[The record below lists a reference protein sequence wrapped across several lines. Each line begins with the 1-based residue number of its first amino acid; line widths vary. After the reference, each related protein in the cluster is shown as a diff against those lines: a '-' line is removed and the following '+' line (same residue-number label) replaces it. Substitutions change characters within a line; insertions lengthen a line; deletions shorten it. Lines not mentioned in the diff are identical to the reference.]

1 MRQDTPVLRLQPAL
15 ILTLALTRCAK
26 PPLCYDFS
34 NVATYLAKPEVQATL
49 GVTGHKWCAPPRPTE
64 RAHCTCLLPTLIPL
78 AHAAGQG

>member
-1 MRQDTPVLRLQPAL
+1 MRQDTPVIRLQPAL

-49 GVTGHKWCAPPRPTE
+49 GVTGHKWCAPSRPTG
-64 RAHCTCLLPTLIPL
+64 
-78 AHAAGQG
+78 HANRT

>member
-1 MRQDTPVLRLQPAL
+1 MRQDTAVLRLQPAL
-15 ILTLALTRCAK
+15 TLTLALTRCAK

-49 GVTGHKWCAPPRPTE
+49 GVTGHKWCAPPRPTD